1 MKDIEVAIVGAGPHG
16 ISAAVHLRRAGINA
30 HVFGEPMS
38 FWRTMPRGMKLRSN
52 MSATSMVEPVGP
64 LSLTAYSEDAGVQ
77 LSYPVPLS
85 RFVDYGLWVRRAAG
99 LEVDP
104 RLVNRVERRADG
116 FALELDDGD
125 CVSARRVVVASGIAP
140 FARIPPGF
148 SHFPASL
155 VSHTSRHRDL
165 AAFAGRRVAMVG
177 SGQSAFECAAL
188 MAEHGAEVEVLARSS
203 EVVWLRRQSPKNF
216 MGPAGGVIYA
226 PTDVGPAWYSR
237 LVSMPDLFRRLP
249 RQAQTRIAYRAIRPA
264 CSHFVRERLDGVG
277 LTLGVSID
285 LAEGSNS
292 GMQLGLSDGTERQVD
307 HLMFGTGYKVDV
319 AKYPF
324 LGPEI
329 LDTLRR
335 VDGYPVLRRGLETSV
350 PGLHMVG
357 APASWSFGPI
367 LRFVSGSWYSGRAV
381 SASIASASPRRRAV
395 PQLAGV

>member
-1 MKDIEVAIVGAGPHG
+1 MPAG
-16 ISAAVHLRRAGINA
+16 
-30 HVFGEPMS
+30 FG
-38 FWRTMPRGMKLRSN
+38 
-52 MSATSMVEPVGP
+52 
-64 LSLTAYSEDAGVQ
+64 
-77 LSYPVPLS
+77 
-85 RFVDYGLWVRRAAG
+85 
-99 LEVDP
+99 
-104 RLVNRVERRADG
+104 
-116 FALELDDGD
+116 
-125 CVSARRVVVASGIAP
+125 
-140 FARIPPGF
+140 
-148 SHFPASL
+148 HFPATL

-188 MAEHGAEVEVLARSS
+188 MAEHGAEVEVLARSADI
-203 EVVWLRRQSPKNF
+203 VWLRRQSPKNF

-237 LVSMPDLFRRLP
+237 LVSVPDLFRRLP
-249 RQAQTRIAYRAIRPA
+249 RYTQTRIAYRSIRPA
-264 CSHFVRERLDGVG
+264 CSNFVRERLDGVG
-277 LTLGVSID
+277 VTLGVSID

-292 GMQLGLSDGTERQVD
+292 GMQLGLSDGSERQVD

-324 LGPEI
+324 LGPGI
-329 LDTLRR
+329 LDTMRR

-357 APASWSFGPI
+357 APAAWSFGPI

-381 SASIASASPRRRAV
+381 SASIASASPRHRAV